1 MSVARS
7 LIYRYLA
14 YSMEMKKEEDQAEEY
29 YRMAADIAIQNDND
43 AVAER
48 VFKDMAEFNWN
59 RGNFEQA
66 EMSYWHEIRCLLSLY
81 GFYNKKTIACLEQ
94 YSAGH
99 NQTRYCILASHPPM
113 LRICLCPLQR

>member
-1 MSVARS
+1 MPVAHFCLLEITSIPIEFGHVFEYPFGHSIIVEKMSVARS

-66 EMSYWHEIRCLLSLY
+66 YSSLSLER
-81 GFYNKKTIACLEQ
+81 T
-94 YSAGH
+94 
-99 NQTRYCILASHPPM
+99 
-113 LRICLCPLQR
+113 

>member
-81 GFYNKKTIACLEQ
+81 GFYNKKTIACLNNIAQ
-94 YSAGH
+94 AITKQDAVYW
-99 NQTRYCILASHPPM
+99 
-113 LRICLCPLQR
+113 